1 MPSRDVRRGRVTSFR
16 PADPIAGGRALLA
29 RGEWADARRAFQ
41 SIVVR
46 DPASAE
52 GFEGLGL
59 AAWWLD
65 QADTVFSARE
75 RAYQLYRDRKDRTGA
90 ARMAVWLAWDSGAF
104 RGEAAIANGW
114 LRRAHRLLDGV
125 PDCPERAWLNLREGI
140 FALHSDGRPDLA
152 LEHADEAIRISTAVD
167 APDFELTGRALR
179 GFALVVGGQVAD
191 GMRELDEVNA
201 VVLVG
206 EMTDPVAFG
215 LTCCYLVAACES
227 VRDGDRAVQWCAR
240 LKRFA
245 STWGLHPL
253 RAVCRT
259 QYASVCGWGGAWSEA
274 ERELPAAS
282 DELEATR
289 PAMTGEASARLG
301 ELRRRQGRLA
311 EAASL
316 FERAGHHPIA
326 QLGSIALAL
335 DRENPRRAVDLAE
348 RYLRQI
354 APANKS
360 DRALA
365 LDWLVRAQ
373 AVVGDV
379 RSARASLT
387 TFEALVTVLDTR
399 PLQAALH
406 FNRGLI
412 AAADGDHDAAR
423 RHLEDAVDGFETSG
437 APFETALARLSLA
450 RTLADLGQPQA
461 ALEEVVRARRALA
474 TMDAA
479 LEIRHA
485 EQLQAQLS
493 GPVDNNQANMKSG
506 GLSKREIEI
515 VRLIASGLSNTR
527 IASRLSISD
536 HTVHRHVANV
546 LTKLDVSSRSAA
558 VARAA
563 KLGLI

>member
-1 MPSRDVRRGRVTSFR
+1 M
-16 PADPIAGGRALLA
+16 AAARALLA
-29 RGEWADARRAFQ
+29 RGEWNDARRAFQ

-46 DPASAE
+46 DPDAAE
-52 GFEGLGL
+52 AFEGLGL

-65 QADTVFSARE
+65 EADTVFSARE
-75 RAYQLYRDRKDRTGA
+75 RAYQIYRRRKDRVGA
-90 ARMAVWLAWDSGAF
+90 ARIAVWLAWDSSAF
-104 RGEAAIANGW
+104 RGEAALSNGW
-114 LRRAHRLLDGV
+114 LRRAHRLLDGL
-125 PDCPERAWLNLREGI
+125 PDCAERAWLNLREGI
-140 FALHSDGRPDLA
+140 FALHTDGGSDQA
-152 LEHADEAIRISTAVD
+152 LEHADAAIRISDAVD

-179 GFALVVGGQVAD
+179 GFALVVNGRVAD

-201 VVLVG
+201 AVLVG

-259 QYASVCGWGGAWSEA
+259 QYASVCVWRGAWTEA
-274 ERELPAAS
+274 ERELTAAS

-289 PAMTGEASARLG
+289 PAMTGEALARLG

-326 QLGSIALAL
+326 QLGSIAVAL

-354 APANKS
+354 AASNKT
-360 DRALA
+360 DRALV
-365 LDWLVRAQ
+365 LEWLVRAQ
-373 AVVGDV
+373 VAAGDV
-379 RSARASLT
+379 STARATLE
-387 TFEALVTVLDTR
+387 TFQTLVADLDTR
-399 PLQAALH
+399 PLHAALH
-406 FNRGLI
+406 FARGLV
-412 AAADGDHDAAR
+412 AANDPDDAR
-423 RHLEDAVDGFETSG
+423 RHFEDAVDGFDACS
-437 APFETALARLSLA
+437 APFETAIARLALA
-450 RTLADLGQPQA
+450 RTLADLGQPQS
-461 ALEEVVRARRALA
+461 ALEEIARARRTLS

-479 LEIRHA
+479 LECKRA

-493 GPVDNNQANMKSG
+493 HVDGHRTSKPG
-506 GLSKREIEI
+506 GLSRREIEI
-515 VRLIASGLSNTR
+515 VRLIANGLSNTR

-563 KLGLI
+563 KLGVI